1 MSRRRPAENNR
12 RSLHSNYN
20 NDGFSGNR
28 SNEEPMEYSR
38 VPQITDYRQKI
49 LFDTIKRITLPL
61 ILLAALI
68 GLLIWIGTYEM
79 PGSGPSY
86 ILENPGSTT
95 PGDDPDN
102 TFVEN
107 EPGSSS
113 EEPIDHVFY
122 NGNLELPVLGATG
135 WAAAKLTL
143 YTQTS
148 TSSDSIASLSA
159 GDVFTIIDEFDGWWH
174 VRLPDQTTGWVE
186 TRMCFINLPDV
197 LPSIIYDIQNSYSS
211 QFRSSGYI
219 LPDIT
224 LHKLYNANSEDSVNS
239 VNTRFPEDD
248 YKTSFIVPGMY
259 SLALALYEVQQL
271 ALSNNETIIIY
282 EAFRPRETQRAVAA
296 SLNRLLDY
304 TDPEFSAVAYVA
316 ISESQWS
323 VGDFIS
329 QGRSNHQLGAAVDVS
344 IGIVTKKE
352 IFRTGGFSY
361 YRITEHTKV
370 REPSPIHELSPRA
383 VLPLKTS
390 VEADK
395 VDENIWNM
403 KSYFERVGFR
413 TIGSEWWHFNHT
425 VSITTG
431 SSINIIG
438 DFTTPD
444 IFSIEPIRQPINE
457 GM

>member
-1 MSRRRPAENNR
+1 MSRKRPAANNR
-12 RSLHSNYN
+12 RSLHSYN
-20 NDGFSGNR
+20 GNDDFNGR
-28 SNEEPMEYSR
+28 TINEKPTEYFR
-38 VPQITDYRQKI
+38 VPQVTDYRKKI
-49 LFDTIKRITLPL
+49 LFDTIKRIALP
-61 ILLAALI
+61 ILLLAVLI
-68 GLLIWIGTYEM
+68 GILVWIAIYEIPGT
-79 PGSGPSY
+79 GPSY
-86 ILENPGSTT
+86 ILDNPGIST
-95 PGDDPDN
+95 PGEDPDDVIIEDDPADPN
-102 TFVEN
+102 
-107 EPGSSS
+107 
-113 EEPIDHVFY
+113 EEPKAHVFY
-122 NGNLELPVLGATG
+122 DGNLELPVLGATG
-135 WAAAKLTL
+135 WAAVRLTL
-143 YTQTS
+143 YNQAATT
-148 TSSDSIASLSA
+148 SDSISTLSA
-159 GDVFTIIDEFDGWWH
+159 GDVFTIIDEFDSWWH
-174 VRLPDQTTGWVE
+174 VRLPNQTTGWVE

-197 LPSIIYDIQNSYSS
+197 LPSIVYDIQNSYSS

-239 VNTRFPEDD
+239 INTRFPDDD
-248 YKTSFIVPGMY
+248 YRTSFIVPGMY
-259 SLALALYEVQQL
+259 TLALALYDVQQL
-271 ALSNNETIIIY
+271 ALSNDETLIIY

-316 ISESQWS
+316 ILESRWS

-344 IGIVTKKE
+344 IGIVENKE
-352 IFRTGGFSY
+352 TFRTGGFSY

-390 VEADK
+390 AAADK
-395 VDENIWNM
+395 IDENIWNM
-403 KSYFERVGFR
+403 KSYFERTGFR

-425 VSITTG
+425 VSITAG
-431 SSINIIG
+431 SSINITG

-444 IFSIEPIRQPINE
+444 IFSIEPIRQPLNE